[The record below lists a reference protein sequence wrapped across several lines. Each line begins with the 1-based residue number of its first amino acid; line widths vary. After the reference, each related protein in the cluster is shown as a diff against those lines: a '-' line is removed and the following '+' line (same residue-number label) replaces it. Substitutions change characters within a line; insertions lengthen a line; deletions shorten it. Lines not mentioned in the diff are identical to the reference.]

1 MNTAKSA
8 NCRVIVV
15 ANQKGGVAKSAS
27 AVNLSVALAIMGKKV
42 LMIDADSQGT
52 GSSMFGIEDVD
63 ELEIT
68 LASIL
73 EKLIRDEEIDHD
85 EGLIKDIEGVDIMP
99 SNIELAA
106 LEASLVNVMNR
117 ERLLK
122 SYVDMQR
129 DYYDFIIVDCLP
141 SLGMITINALACAD
155 SVLIPVQA
163 EKPAA
168 KGLVQLLKSIIK
180 VRKHINGDLD
190 IEGILPTMVD
200 GRLNYSRD
208 VIKMIED
215 SYGSQIHIY
224 DNYIPR
230 TAKMAESAAVGES
243 IFQYAPKTK
252 AAEAYMSLAKEV
264 VANGTCTE

>member
-8 NCRVIVV
+8 DCKVIIL

-27 AVNLSVALAIMGKKV
+27 SVNLSAALALKGKKV

-52 GSSMFGIEDVD
+52 GSSMFGIEEVD
-63 ELEIT
+63 ELDVT
-68 LASIL
+68 LANIL
-73 EKLIRDEEIDHD
+73 EKIIKDEEIEPD
-85 EGLIKDIEGVDIMP
+85 EGLIKDVEGVDILP

-117 ERLLK
+117 ERLLTD
-122 SYVDMQR
+122 YVEKMR
-129 DYYDFIIVDCLP
+129 PYYDFIIVDCLP

-168 KGLVQLLKSIIK
+168 KGVVQLLKSILK
-180 VRKHINGDLD
+180 VKKHINSKLT

-200 GRLNYSRD
+200 GRLNYSKD
-208 VIKMIED
+208 VIQMLEE
-215 SYGSQIHIY
+215 SYGSQIKIFE
-224 DNYIPR
+224 NYIPR
-230 TAKMAESAAVGES
+230 TAKMAECAAVGES
-243 IFQYAPKTK
+243 IFRYAPKTK
-252 AAEAYMSLAKEV
+252 AAEAYMKLAEEV
-264 VANGTCTE
+264 IG

>member
-1 MNTAKSA
+1 MNTAKRA
-8 NCRVIVV
+8 NCRVLII

-27 AVNLSVALAIMGKKV
+27 AVNLSAALALNGKKV

-52 GSSMFGIEDVD
+52 GSNMFGIDDVD
-63 ELEIT
+63 SLEIT
-68 LASIL
+68 LATVLGKI
-73 EKLIRDEEIDHD
+73 INDEDVD
-85 EGLIKDIEGVDIMP
+85 PSEGIIKNAEGVDILP
-99 SNIELAA
+99 SNIDLAA

-117 ERLLK
+117 ERLFK
-122 SYVDMQR
+122 TYVDIVKDNY
-129 DYYDFIIVDCLP
+129 DYIIVDCLP

-180 VRKHINGDLD
+180 VKKHINPALE

-200 GRLNYSRD
+200 GRLNYSKD

-215 SYGSQIHIY
+215 SYGSQIHIFEH
-224 DNYIPR
+224 YIPR
-230 TAKMAESAAVGES
+230 LAKMAECAAVGES
-243 IFQYAPKTK
+243 IFSYEPSCP
-252 AAEAYMSLAKEV
+252 AAEAYMNLAKEV
-264 VANGTCTE
+264 IENGTCSE

>member
-8 NCRVIVV
+8 ECRVIVI

-27 AVNLSVALAIMGKKV
+27 AVNLSAALAREGRKV

-52 GSSMFGIEDVD
+52 GSTMFGIDNVD
-63 ELEIT
+63 GLEET
-68 LASIL
+68 LATIL
-73 EKLIRDEEIDHD
+73 QKEISDEEIDPG
-85 EGLIKDIEGVDIMP
+85 EAIIRNIEGVDVLP
-99 SNIELAA
+99 SNIDLAA

-117 ERLLK
+117 ERLLTE
-122 SYVDMQR
+122 YVTMQR
-129 DYYDFIIVDCLP
+129 PYYDFIIIDCLP

-180 VRKHINGDLD
+180 VKKHLNSRLE

-200 GRLNYSRD
+200 GRLNYSKD
-208 VIKMIED
+208 VIRMIVE
-215 SYGSQIHIY
+215 SYGRQIHIFN
-224 DNYIPR
+224 NYIPR
-230 TAKMAESAAVGES
+230 TSKMAECAAVGES
-243 IFQYAPKTK
+243 IFSYAPKTK
-252 AAEAYMSLAKEV
+252 AADAYMKLAKEV
-264 VANGTCTE
+264 IANGTRTE